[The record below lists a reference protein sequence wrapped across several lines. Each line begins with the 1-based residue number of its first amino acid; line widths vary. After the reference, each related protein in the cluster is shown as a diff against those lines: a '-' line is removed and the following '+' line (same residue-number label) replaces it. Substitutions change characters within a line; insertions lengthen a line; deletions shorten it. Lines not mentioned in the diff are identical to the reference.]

1 MTTDAVRSAPASEAQ
16 PSAVEAPPRP
26 AVVDIQ
32 LRPARV
38 DDVGD
43 MLDLVNGLASSGVM
57 LPRSPASIVENLRDF
72 IVATVDG
79 KFVGCGALA
88 IIWTDLAE
96 VRSIAV
102 LPEYRKYGIGKQLAE
117 KLLAIAD
124 DLGIA
129 RVMAFTY
136 VVGFFE
142 KLGFRVVEHSHLPHK
157 VFNDCLNCP
166 KFHKCDE
173 IAVLKELRPIE
184 GQPMTGPLSL
194 PMPGRGMPKRG

>member
-1 MTTDAVRSAPASEAQ
+1 MESTLAL
-16 PSAVEAPPRP
+16 
-26 AVVDIQ
+26 Q
-32 LRPARV
+32 LRSARV

-43 MLDLVNGLASSGVM
+43 MLDLVNDLAAAGSM
-57 LPRSPASIVENLRDF
+57 LPRSPASVVENLRDF
-72 IVATVDG
+72 VVATVGD

-88 IIWTDLAE
+88 LIWTDLAE

-102 LPEYRKYGIGKQLAE
+102 LPEYRGHQIGRAIAE
-117 KLLAIAD
+117 RLLADAD
-124 DLGIA
+124 GLGVA

-142 KLGFRVVEHSHLPHK
+142 KLGFRVVEHSDLPHK

-173 IAVLKELRPIE
+173 IAVLKELRPID
-184 GQPMTGPLSL
+184 GDPLRGPLSL
-194 PMPGRGMPKRG
+194 PMPGRAFPKRV

>member
-1 MTTDAVRSAPASEAQ
+1 LEQTLNLVLRS
-16 PSAVEAPPRP
+16 
-26 AVVDIQ
+26 
-32 LRPARV
+32 ARV

-43 MLDLVNGLASSGVM
+43 MLELVNELAAAGVM
-57 LPRSPASIVENLRDF
+57 LPRSPASVVENLRDF
-72 IVATVDG
+72 VVATVDD

-96 VRSIAV
+96 IRSIAV
-102 LPEYRKYGIGKQLAE
+102 APEYRAHGIGRQIAE
-117 KLLAIAD
+117 ELLRIAD

-142 KLGFRVVEHSHLPHK
+142 KLGFRVVEHAHLPHK

-173 IAVLKELRPIE
+173 IAVLKELRPVE
-184 GQPMTGPLSL
+184 GQPLSGPLSL